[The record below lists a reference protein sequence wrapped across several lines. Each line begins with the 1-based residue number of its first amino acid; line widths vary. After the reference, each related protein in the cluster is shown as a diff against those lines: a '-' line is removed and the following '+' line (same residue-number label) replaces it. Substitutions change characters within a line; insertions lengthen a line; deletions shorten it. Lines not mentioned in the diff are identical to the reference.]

1 MPAIIDDQGTTT
13 VDSGSIEEF
22 GPYQVL
28 GCLGKGGMA
37 TVHKAR
43 KTGIEGFERVDALK
57 RLLPHLEADRQFVR
71 SFVHEAKLAAQLTHG
86 NIVQIHDLGKVGER
100 YFIAMEFLDGK
111 SVQDILK
118 QAAKVAGPPPLAVA
132 MSIIG
137 ELLDALDYAHS
148 RTDLTTDQNLGT
160 VHADVTPSNL
170 IVSEAGNLKVID
182 FGIARASSDRQR
194 KRGVFVAGKI
204 GYMAPEVMDAA
215 GIDARSDLFAVGVI
229 AHELLTA
236 RPLFKPRQASV
247 VRKTLETG
255 FSRPS
260 LHNNTCPPQ
269 IDDIVMTALEADP
282 NRRFS
287 CASAMRT
294 AIDTALHSIGVASTR
309 REVAVWL
316 EQSFQLDPRHGR
328 NKLAAGSRRRTF
340 PLPALPDVEAELFP
354 PDAVAGSR
362 PPIGEDDEETGE
374 HWSSVVDAPALV
386 TEDLDISESIRNAL
400 TDRDAVDAI
409 DPPTQRRGTPR
420 ISSPPIDTGLI
431 PKITFRAPT
440 VPGTNNDDN

>member
-1 MPAIIDDQGTTT
+1 M
-13 VDSGSIEEF
+13 DSGSNEEF

-28 GCLGKGGMA
+28 ECVGKGGMA

-43 KTGIEGFERVDALK
+43 KTGIEGFERLDALK
-57 RLLPHLEADRQFVR
+57 RLLPHLEADRQFVK
-71 SFVHEAKLAAQLTHG
+71 SFIHEAKLAAQLTHG
-86 NIVQIHDLGKVGER
+86 NIVQIHDLGKVDGR
-100 YFIAMEFLDGK
+100 YYIAMEYLDGK

-118 QAAKVAGPPPLAVA
+118 QASKVAGPPPLGVA

-148 RTDLTTDQNLGT
+148 RTDLGTGENLGI

-194 KRGVFVAGKI
+194 QRGVFVAGKI
-204 GYMAPEVMDAA
+204 GYMAPEVMDAV

-236 RPLFKPRQASV
+236 RPLFQPRQAEA
-247 VRKTLETG
+247 VRNSLETG
-255 FSRPS
+255 LVRPS
-260 LHNNTCPPQ
+260 VHNNACPPQ
-269 IDDIVMTALEADP
+269 IDDIVMTALNADP
-282 NRRFS
+282 NRRFA

-294 AIDTALHSIGVASTR
+294 AIDTALHSIGVGSSR
-309 REVAVWL
+309 REVATWL
-316 EQSFQLDPRHGR
+316 EDSFQLDPRHGR
-328 NKLAAGSRRRTF
+328 KQFAAGSRRRTM
-340 PLPALPDVEAELFP
+340 PLPAVPEVEAELFP
-354 PDAVAGSR
+354 PDQAVGSQ
-362 PPIGEDDEETGE
+362 PLLDDEDEETDE

-386 TEDLDISESIRNAL
+386 TESPEISESIKHAL
-400 TDRDAVDAI
+400 DPGKPCDPT
-409 DPPTQRRGTPR
+409 DPPTTRRRQPT
-420 ISSPPIDTGLI
+420 ITSPPVDTGLI

-440 VPGTNNDDN
+440 NPGSNKDNS